1 MPTPSTPS
9 VEAPR
14 PGGGGA
20 RRAGTWLAV
29 ATLLAAAP
37 CLRATETERLYLSG
51 RDKDDTVDWD
61 FQCTRGA
68 KSGEW
73 TTLPVPSHWDLH
85 GFGTL
90 SYKKD
95 LEEAHDERGLYR
107 HDFELPGEWRD
118 KRVMLVFEGVM
129 TDTAAKVNGEPA
141 GPVHQGGFYRFQ
153 YEVTPTLKFGTTNT
167 LEVEVARHSANESVN
182 KAERLADYWVFAG
195 IYRPVYLE
203 AVPQSFISRVAIDA
217 KHDGSF
223 AMDVFPDGAAP
234 GDTLEA
240 RILGADGSTVG
251 EPFSVPVGDG
261 TPRLETRVD
270 SPLAWTAETPHL
282 HRVVVDLK
290 RGGEVL
296 HTITER
302 FGFRTIEVRDGDGI
316 YVNDRRVI
324 LKGVNRH
331 SFWPDSGRCLSDEV
345 HRLDIETIKDMNMNA
360 VRMSHYPPDAE
371 FLDLCDELGLYVLDE
386 LAGWHNHYDDE
397 VGRKLVAEMVARDVN
412 HPSILFWD
420 NGNEGGSNP
429 AFDPVFTALDPQKRR
444 VLHPW
449 KPHSGINTGHY
460 LAYDTA
466 KVALEGKPMY
476 YQPEHNDEVL
486 NPDLPDGWIYM
497 PTEMLH
503 GLYDGGGGA
512 SLEDYWKLMT
522 ASPRLGGGFIWVFC
536 DEGVRRPD
544 TGQLDTADNQAPD
557 GMVGPYRER
566 EGSFYTIKQVWSP
579 IQLRKES
586 GFTFTVDNHYSFTNA
601 QDCSFTW
608 ELRRENFPPLTRPDP
623 AHTAP
628 RASYTVESGELEV
641 PSIAPGGTA
650 RIELELPESP
660 GHRGI
665 PHSVSIRV
673 DDPSG
678 RELWTWVWPLR
689 GFSDA
694 LPPEQ
699 PGTAASFTEVD
710 DAIRVTAGDLSLTFS
725 KADGTLAEI
734 RRAGVRFPLGHGPW
748 PGSGEA
754 ELKEL
759 TATQNGSR
767 VEIGAR
773 YQGSLVEVKWEI
785 HPQGSLRCE
794 YRYRAEGELEFHGV
808 TFDLPAESLRSKRWL
823 GNGPFR
829 VWKNRLRG
837 GTFGVWENDFN
848 PTITGHSR
856 WQYPEFSGCFS
867 DVRWMELETTAGP
880 ITLQPGTEGLFV
892 QVLAPQQAPDSLV
905 GQTKTTLPTA
915 GLGLLHAI
923 PPIGSKFKKA
933 IQCGPQSQLNVAE
946 GEYRGSFLLRFGPP
960 ESP

>member
-1 MPTPSTPS
+1 MLNPTHPAASPLPSARS
-9 VEAPR
+9 SA
-14 PGGGGA
+14 G
-20 RRAGTWLAV
+20 RRACPGV
-29 ATLLAAAP
+29 LAALAA
-37 CLRATETERLYLSG
+37 LVLAAGSATATETERQYLSG
-51 RDKDDTVDWD
+51 RDKDDTVDWE
-61 FQCTRGA
+61 FQCTSGA

-95 LEEAHDERGLYR
+95 LEEAHDEKGLYR
-107 HDFELPGEWRD
+107 HEFEVPAEWRD
-118 KRVMLVFEGVM
+118 RRVFLVFEGVM
-129 TDTAAKVNGEPA
+129 TDTAAKVNGQPA

-153 YEVTPTLKFGTTNT
+153 YEVTPQLNFGETNT
-167 LEVEVARHSANESVN
+167 LEVEVSRHSANDSVN

-195 IYRPVYLE
+195 IYRPVHLE
-203 AVPQSFISRVAIDA
+203 AVPQQFISRVAIDA
-217 KHDGSF
+217 RHDGAF
-223 AMDVFPDGAAP
+223 AMEVFPDGAAP
-234 GDTLEA
+234 GDTVEV
-240 RILGADGSTVG
+240 RILELDGSPVG
-251 EPFSVPVGDG
+251 EPFSQPVAAADDG
-261 TPRLETRVD
+261 IVRLETIID
-270 SPLAWTAETPHL
+270 SPRPWSAEHPDLYQVETRLLRNGELL
-282 HRVVVDLK
+282 HR
-290 RGGEVL
+290 
-296 HTITER
+296 TTER

-316 YVNDRRVI
+316 YVNGRRVI
-324 LKGVNRH
+324 LKGINRH

-360 VRMSHYPPDAE
+360 VRMSHYPPDSG

-397 VGRKLVAEMVARDVN
+397 VGPKLVEEMVTRDVN
-412 HPSILFWD
+412 HPCILFWD

-429 AFDPVFTALDPQKRR
+429 NFDKVFTALDPQKRR

-449 KPHSGINTGHY
+449 KPHAGINTGHY

-512 SLEDYWKLMT
+512 SLDDYWKLMT

-544 TGQLDTADNQAPD
+544 TGQLDTAGNQAPD

-566 EGSFYTIKQVWSP
+566 EGSFYTIKEIWSP
-579 IQLRKES
+579 IQLERRDD
-586 GFTFTVDNHYSFTNA
+586 GTIRIANHYNFTNA

-608 ELRRENFPPLTRPDP
+608 EFRRVNFQSLTEPEQ
-623 AHTAP
+623 A
-628 RASYTVESGELEV
+628 YIVLESGELEV

-650 RIELELPESP
+650 DVKLNLEGARP
-660 GHRGI
+660 GSLGTAEALA
-665 PHSVSIRV
+665 IRV
-673 DDPSG
+673 DDPGG

-689 GFSDA
+689 EISKQG
-694 LPPEQ
+694 LPVERDESP
-699 PGTAASFTEVD
+699 ASFVED
-710 DAIRVTAGDLSLTFS
+710 DHAIRVTAGEVSLAFS
-725 KADGTLAEI
+725 KADGTLAEV
-734 RRAGVRFPLGHGPW
+734 RRGGELLPLSKGPW
-748 PGSGEA
+748 PGSGDA
-754 ELKEL
+754 ELTEL
-759 TATQNGSR
+759 KARQNGPR
-767 VEIGAR
+767 VEVEAR
-773 YQGSLVEVKWEI
+773 YEGALVEVKWEV
-785 HPQGSLRCE
+785 HATGLLRCD

-808 TFDLPAESLRSKRWL
+808 TLELPEERLRSKRWL

-856 WQYPEFSGCFS
+856 WQYPEFAGCFS
-867 DVRWMELETTAGP
+867 DVRWMELETDAGP
-880 ITLQPGTEGLFV
+880 ITLVPRSEGVFV
-892 QVLAPQQAPDSLV
+892 QVLAPKQAPDSLV

-933 IQCGPQSQLNVAE
+933 VQCGPQSQLNVAE
-946 GEYRGSFLLRFGPP
+946 GEYSGAFELHFGR
-960 ESP
+960 